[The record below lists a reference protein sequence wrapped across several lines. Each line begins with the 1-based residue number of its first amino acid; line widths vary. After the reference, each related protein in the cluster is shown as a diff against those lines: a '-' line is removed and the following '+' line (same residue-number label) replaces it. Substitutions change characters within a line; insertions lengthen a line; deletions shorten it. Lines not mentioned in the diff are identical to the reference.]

1 MIDICAYLL
10 YGSLFWGVGEG
21 LNCMYPRLEDDYDSE
36 GLVCKWEED
45 DFDLIDGEYVLKEV
59 DSGDNVFEASARNRY
74 WEKRNNK

>member
-1 MIDICAYLL
+1 MDICSFLL

-36 GLVCKWEED
+36 GLVCQWVES
-45 DFDLIDGEYVLKEV
+45 DFDVIDGKYVLKEV
-59 DSGDNVFEASARNRY
+59 DSGDNMFEAKARKKY

>member
-10 YGSLFWGVGEG
+10 YSILFLGVGEG

-36 GLVCKWEED
+36 GLVCKWKED

-59 DSGDNVFEASARNRY
+59 NSGDNVFEVKARKRY
-74 WEKRNNK
+74 WDKRNNK